1 MLKITSP
8 DTMQILGAVPDW
20 QKGIE
25 VQFKAQTSIVESLS
39 GREFRSAHFH
49 RPLLTLNFSAINLER
64 ILSGYFRRVFE
75 TRGQRPIGV
84 PVWADAAH
92 LHGLTPKE
100 SKTIICEARNR
111 LFPWFRYVIIWSGPF
126 TYELNSIE
134 SIGEGVVTLGRRTL
148 QEYKPG
154 SVLVPL
160 AYGALSIPESVYK
173 TPTVST
179 IPITFNEQPGL
190 NSFGAASS
198 KTGTSTI
205 GEIEG
210 WLNSQPGAALNQ
222 NYNVF
227 SAQPNFTTDLKHGAV
242 DDLSFQPISG
252 GVATPYIAYQFNR
265 RTLKFDYTVDRYGL
279 QYILRHHTHHD
290 GCCGSF
296 WVPTWTADFAV
307 AETAE
312 AGATRFK
319 VRPSGIEQMPDRYR
333 AFFVILDGG
342 LHLIKAQ
349 GAVRAGCGENIL
361 LDAPLPFTLPKD
373 TPVSGAVHCRFRQ
386 DTLAVRCIH
395 PSTAFTVQGDFIEV
409 EDTPDLISTQKIAY
423 LYRIQCGYETTL
435 WANWHGAIKARA
447 TVYGEDAIHVFRGGD
462 IIHGGIENAEDM
474 LAEEISV
481 TLNGAARV
489 FVLRNRAASA
499 EIEIYRVDMSDYDEG
514 APPVAESIFCG
525 AVMDR
530 RVESRGSTELVLSS
544 QLRIFRREVGRV
556 KLQRQCNHILYSAPC
571 GLDKT
576 TFTFEGAPIALDGH
590 NAEVDI
596 SGQNA
601 QDDGYF
607 SGALILQGV
616 RRHIVLSDTKL
627 SDKRAFVTDIP
638 LRDAE
643 FSVTLWCDK
652 SITDCGAKFNNT
664 NNFGGCP
671 WLPNNNPLDLVRNDS
686 SGGKK

>member
-1 MLKITSP
+1 MLNVTSP
-8 DTMQILGAVPDW
+8 DTMQVLSAVPDW
-20 QKGIE
+20 QKGID
-25 VQFKAQTSIVESLS
+25 VSFATQTSITESLS
-39 GREFRSAHFH
+39 GREFRSALYH
-49 RPLLTLNFSAINLER
+49 RPLISLSFSAVNLER

-75 TRGQRPIGV
+75 TRGKRPIGV

-92 LHGLTPKE
+92 IHGETPE
-100 SKTIICEARNR
+100 DSKTIICEARNR

-134 SIGEGVVTLGRRTL
+134 SIGAGVVTLGSRTL
-148 QEYKPG
+148 QKYLQG

-160 AYGALSIPESVYK
+160 AYGSLSIPESVYK

-205 GEIEG
+205 GEIEC

-296 WVPTWTADFAV
+296 WVPTWTADFAL

-333 AFFVILDGG
+333 AFFVIVGSE

-349 GAVRAGCGENIL
+349 GAVLAGCGENIL

-435 WANWHGAIKARA
+435 WANWQGAIKARA
-447 TVYGEDAIHVFRGGD
+447 TVYGSPGTYFFRGGD
-462 IIHGGIENAEDM
+462 IVHGSIENAEDM

-489 FVLRNRAASA
+489 FVLQNRGAAA
-499 EIEIYRVDMSDYDEG
+499 EIEIYRVDMRGYDESN
-514 APPVAESIFCG
+514 PPIAESIFCG

-544 QLRIFRREVGRV
+544 QLRIFKREVGRC
-556 KLQRQCNHILYSAPC
+556 KLQRQCNHILYSPAC
-571 GLDKT
+571 GLNKDSF
-576 TFTFEGAPIALDGH
+576 TFTGSPVMLDGR
-590 NAEVDI
+590 NATVDI
-596 SGQNA
+596 PGNNA
-601 QDDGYF
+601 KDAAYF
-607 SGALILQGV
+607 SGAIILQGV
-616 RRHIVLSDTKL
+616 KRHVIL
-627 SDKRAFVTDIP
+627 SDKPSGGYRDIVTDTP
-638 LRDAE
+638 LSDAE
-643 FSVTLWCDK
+643 FQLSLWCDK
-652 SITDCGAKFNNT
+652 TITSCSAKFDNT

-671 WLPNNNPLDLVRNDS
+671 WLPNNNPLDLARNDS